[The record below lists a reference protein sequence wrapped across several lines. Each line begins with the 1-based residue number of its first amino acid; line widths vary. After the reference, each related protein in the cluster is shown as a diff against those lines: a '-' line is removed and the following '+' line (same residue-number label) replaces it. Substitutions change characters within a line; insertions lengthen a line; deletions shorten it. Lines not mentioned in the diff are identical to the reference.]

1 MNKILNHDI
10 LNSASLRPLPESN
23 KINLEMNSLNSTLQN
38 LYKKHLGSG
47 RHIGRHHTEPTN
59 SPERS
64 QERTEPKSHGVRGS

>member
-47 RHIGRHHTEPTN
+47 RHQTEPTN